1 MKTIIHV
8 NQHIL
13 KRNIKNCTS
22 EPCIITRTYK
32 EAKYNTHTDIISNG
46 ELCAS
51 VVQQGG
57 SIRIKAGDQDI
68 RVLGDRI
75 RSNIN
80 RTRTLEPVLEVSQ
93 NKKLISRQYGFDIKD
108 SKRNVV
114 AQIIYNPY
122 KPLSC
127 GARLW
132 IETQSENIECG
143 EDHDK

>member
-13 KRNIKNCTS
+13 KRNIKNGTS

-32 EAKYNTHTDIISNG
+32 EAKYNTHTDIVSNG
-46 ELCAS
+46 EVCAS
-51 VVQQGG
+51 VVQNGASVG
-57 SIRIKAGDQDI
+57 IKAGDQDI
-68 RVLGDRI
+68 RVLGQRI

-80 RTRTLEPVLEVSQ
+80 SARLVPVLIVSK
-93 NKKLISRQYGFDIKD
+93 NKEFISRQYGFDIKD
-108 SKRNVV
+108 STGNMV
-114 AQIIYNPY
+114 AQVIYSPF

-132 IETQSENIECG
+132 IQTDSDNIEYG
-143 EDHDK
+143 EANDK

>member
-13 KRNIKNCTS
+13 KRNIKNGTS

-32 EAKYNTHTDIISNG
+32 EAKYNSHTDIVSNG

-68 RVLGDRI
+68 RVLGQRI
-75 RSNIN
+75 RSNIHSP
-80 RTRTLEPVLEVSQ
+80 RLEPVLLVSQ
-93 NKKLISRQYGFDIKD
+93 NKDFISSQYGFDIKD

-132 IETQSENIECG
+132 IETQSENIKYG
-143 EDHDK
+143 EPNDK

>member
-13 KRNIKNCTS
+13 KRNIKHSTS
-22 EPCIITRTYK
+22 QPCIITRTYK
-32 EAKYNTHTDIISNG
+32 EAKYNTHTDIVSNG
-46 ELCAS
+46 EVCAS
-51 VVQQGG
+51 VVQNGASVG
-57 SIRIKAGDQDI
+57 IKVGDQDI
-68 RVLGDRI
+68 RVLGHKI

-80 RTRTLEPVLEVSQ
+80 SNRLEPVLVICQ
-93 NKKLISRQYGFDIKD
+93 NKEFISRQYGFDIKD

-114 AQIIYNPY
+114 AQILYSPF

-132 IETQSENIECG
+132 IETQSENIKYG
-143 EDHDK
+143 ENNDK

>member
-13 KRNIKNCTS
+13 RRNLKKGTS
-22 EPCIITRTYK
+22 DPCIITRTYK
-32 EAKYNTHTDIISNG
+32 EANYNSHTDIISNG

-51 VVQQGG
+51 VVQKGA

-68 RVLGDRI
+68 RVLGERI

-80 RTRTLEPVLEVSQ
+80 SDRLEPVLTICENQELV
-93 NKKLISRQYGFDIKD
+93 SRQYGFDIKD

-114 AQIIYNPY
+114 AQVIYSPH

-132 IETQSENIECG
+132 IETQSENIEYG
-143 EDHDK
+143 ENNDR

>member
-8 NQHIL
+8 NQHVL
-13 KRNIKNCTS
+13 KRNIKNGTS

-32 EAKYNTHTDIISNG
+32 EATYNKKTDIVSNG
-46 ELCAS
+46 EICAS
-51 VVQQGG
+51 VVQNGA
-57 SIRIKAGDQDI
+57 SVSIKAGDQDI
-68 RVLGDRI
+68 RVLGQQI

-80 RTRTLEPVLEVSQ
+80 SNRLEPVLVVCQ
-93 NKKLISRQYGFDIKD
+93 NKEFISRQYGFDIKD

-114 AQIIYNPY
+114 AQIIYSPF

-132 IETQSENIECG
+132 IETQSENIEYG
-143 EDHDK
+143 ETNDK

>member
-13 KRNIKNCTS
+13 KRNIKNGTS
-22 EPCIITRTYK
+22 DPCIITRTYK
-32 EAKYNTHTDIISNG
+32 EAKYNTHTDIVSNG

-57 SIRIKAGDQDI
+57 SIRIKAGDQEI
-68 RVLGDRI
+68 RVLGQCI

-80 RTRTLEPVLEVSQ
+80 SSRLEPVLIVSQ
-93 NKKLISRQYGFDIKD
+93 NKELISRQYGFDIKD

-114 AQIIYNPY
+114 AQVIYSPF

-132 IETQSENIECG
+132 IETQSENIEYG
-143 EDHDK
+143 ETDDK

>member
-13 KRNIKNCTS
+13 KRNIKNGTS

-32 EAKYNTHTDIISNG
+32 EAKYNTHTDIVSNG
-46 ELCAS
+46 EVCAS
-51 VVQQGG
+51 VVQKGA
-57 SIRIKAGDQDI
+57 SVSIKAGDQDI
-68 RVLGDRI
+68 RVLGQRI
-75 RSNIN
+75 RSNIHS
-80 RTRTLEPVLEVSQ
+80 TRLEPVLLVSQ
-93 NKKLISRQYGFDIKD
+93 NKDFISSQYGFDIKD

-114 AQIIYNPY
+114 AQVIYNPY

-132 IETQSENIECG
+132 IQTDSDNIKYG
-143 EDHDK
+143 EPNDK

>member
-1 MKTIIHV
+1 MKTIIHI

-13 KRNIKNCTS
+13 KRNIKNDTS
-22 EPCIITRTYK
+22 EACIITRTYK
-32 EAKYNTHTDIISNG
+32 EAKYNTHTDIVSNG

-57 SIRIKAGDQDI
+57 SIRIKAGDQEI
-68 RVLGDRI
+68 RVLGQSI

-80 RTRTLEPVLEVSQ
+80 SSRLDPVLIVSQ
-93 NKKLISRQYGFDIKD
+93 NKELISRQYGFDIKD

-114 AQIIYNPY
+114 AQIIYSPF

-132 IETQSENIECG
+132 IQTDSDNIEYG
-143 EDHDK
+143 EANDK

>member
-13 KRNIKNCTS
+13 KRNIKNGTS

-32 EAKYNTHTDIISNG
+32 EAKYNTHTNIVSKG

-57 SIRIKAGDQDI
+57 SIRIKAGDQEI
-68 RVLGDRI
+68 RVLGQSI

-80 RTRTLEPVLEVSQ
+80 SSRLEPVLIVSQ
-93 NKKLISRQYGFDIKD
+93 NKELISRQYGFDIKD

-114 AQIIYNPY
+114 AQIIYSPY

-143 EDHDK
+143 EPNDK

>member
-13 KRNIKNCTS
+13 KRNIKNGTS
-22 EPCIITRTYK
+22 DPCIITRTYK
-32 EAKYNTHTDIISNG
+32 EAKYNTHTDIVSNG

-57 SIRIKAGDQDI
+57 SIRIKAGDQEI
-68 RVLGDRI
+68 RVLGQCI

-80 RTRTLEPVLEVSQ
+80 SSRLEPVLIVSQ
-93 NKKLISRQYGFDIKD
+93 NKELISRQYGFDIKD

-114 AQIIYNPY
+114 AQIIYSPF

-132 IETQSENIECG
+132 IQTESDNIKYG
-143 EDHDK
+143 EPNDR

>member
-13 KRNIKNCTS
+13 KRNIKNGTS
-22 EPCIITRTYK
+22 DPCIITRTYK

-51 VVQQGG
+51 VVQKGA

-68 RVLGDRI
+68 RVLGEQI

-80 RTRTLEPVLEVSQ
+80 RDRLEPVLTICENQELV
-93 NKKLISRQYGFDIKD
+93 SRQYGFDIKD

-114 AQIIYNPY
+114 AQILYSPF

-132 IETQSENIECG
+132 IETQSENIEYG
-143 EDHDK
+143 EANDK